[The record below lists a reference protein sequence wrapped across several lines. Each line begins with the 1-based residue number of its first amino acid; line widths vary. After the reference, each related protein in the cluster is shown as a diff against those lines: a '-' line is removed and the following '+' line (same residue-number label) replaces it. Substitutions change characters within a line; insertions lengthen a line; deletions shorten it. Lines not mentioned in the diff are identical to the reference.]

1 MHREPVVVER
11 VFQSKM
17 TKYEI
22 QGEVIQLN
30 QLLKF
35 LGWVESGSQANECIS
50 EGLVTVNGEVEFR
63 KRNKISNGFI
73 VEFDG
78 QKVQIVAKIPMQ
90 ADQNPQLS

>member
-1 MHREPVVVER
+1 
-11 VFQSKM
+11 M

-50 EGLVTVNGEVEFR
+50 EGLVTVNGQIELR
-63 KRNKISNGFI
+63 KRNKILNGFI
-73 VEFDG
+73 IEFDG
-78 QKVQIVAKIPMQ
+78 QKVQIVANIPIQ
-90 ADQNPQLS
+90 TD

>member
-1 MHREPVVVER
+1 MHREPVVVVR
-11 VFQSKM
+11 VFQFKM

-50 EGLVTVNGEVEFR
+50 EGLVTVNGQIELR
-63 KRNKISNGFI
+63 KRNKILNGFI
-73 VEFDG
+73 IEFDG
-78 QKVQIVAKIPMQ
+78 QKVQIVANIPIQ
-90 ADQNPQLS
+90 TD

>member
-1 MHREPVVVER
+1 MHPELVVVER
-11 VFQSKM
+11 VFQFKM

-50 EGLVTVNGEVEFR
+50 EGLVTVNGQVEFR
-63 KRNKISNGFI
+63 KRNKILNGFI
-73 VEFDG
+73 IEFDG
-78 QKVQIVAKIPMQ
+78 QKVQIVAKIPIQ
-90 ADQNPQLS
+90 ADQNLHLS

>member
-1 MHREPVVVER
+1 MHREPVVVVR

-50 EGLVTVNGEVEFR
+50 EGLVTVNGQIELR
-63 KRNKISNGFI
+63 KRNKILNGFVI
-73 VEFDG
+73 EFDG
-78 QKVQIVAKIPMQ
+78 QKVQIVAKIPIQ
-90 ADQNPQLS
+90 TD

>member
-1 MHREPVVVER
+1 MHQEPAVVVR

-35 LGWVESGSQANECIS
+35 LGWVESGSQANESIS
-50 EGLVTVNGEVEFR
+50 EGLVTVNGQIELR
-63 KRNKISNGFI
+63 KRNKILNGFI
-73 VEFDG
+73 IEFDG
-78 QKVQIVAKIPMQ
+78 QKVQIVAKIPTQ
-90 ADQNPQLS
+90 TD

>member
-1 MHREPVVVER
+1 
-11 VFQSKM
+11 M

-50 EGLVTVNGEVEFR
+50 EGLVTVNGQIELR
-63 KRNKISNGFI
+63 KRNKILNGFVI
-73 VEFDG
+73 EFDG
-78 QKVQIVAKIPMQ
+78 QKVQIVAKIPIQ
-90 ADQNPQLS
+90 TD

>member
-1 MHREPVVVER
+1 MHQEPAVVVR
-11 VFQSKM
+11 VFQFKM

-50 EGLVTVNGEVEFR
+50 EGLVTVNGQIELR
-63 KRNKISNGFI
+63 KRNKILNGFI
-73 VEFDG
+73 IEFDG
-78 QKVQIVAKIPMQ
+78 QIVQIVAKIPTQ
-90 ADQNPQLS
+90 TD

>member
-1 MHREPVVVER
+1 MHREPVVVVR

-35 LGWVESGSQANECIS
+35 LGWVESGSQANGCIS
-50 EGLVTVNGEVEFR
+50 EGLVTVNGQIELR
-63 KRNKISNGFI
+63 KRNKILNGFVI
-73 VEFDG
+73 EFDG
-78 QKVQIVAKIPMQ
+78 QKVQIVAKIPIQ
-90 ADQNPQLS
+90 TD